1 MVRRVRV
8 AAAADEQTRGNVM
21 RQFLSAVVLCWL
33 TMQGGVA
40 RADAFA
46 PLPEG
51 YHLVYRVEGISHNGE
66 KLSADSKWALREKD
80 GALLIELFSDD
91 QPAFRLLYRD
101 GNSLSIQMNA
111 SDRVGFPTGLAQYE
125 DGLTYA
131 KVPVFPFLP
140 FNFRAFKIYSDIEK
154 VLDPHPAVDHAE
166 IRAKIGNI
174 RHSIFAFADL
184 ESGNKVPYFFP
195 ADFKWNQGRP
205 THMRAGF
212 GDKVFADMT
221 YSDWRPLGN
230 AQVPGRI
237 VGRNALTGKVNRT
250 FTLLKAEIREDAIP
264 PIESLIPA
272 GQYLTVSL
280 PKGAA
285 SIEFDPEA
293 GSFETQVDAQL
304 KIWERVDRQ
313 KAIEAQ
319 NRQHVRIPLLISG
332 VLAGLAVFLVA
343 VRNWPRRK

>member
-1 MVRRVRV
+1 
-8 AAAADEQTRGNVM
+8 M
-21 RQFLSAVVLCWL
+21 RTCASTAVLCSL
-33 TMQGGVA
+33 ALGLGLA
-40 RADAFA
+40 RADSFA

-51 YHLVYRVEGISHNGE
+51 YHLVYRVEGISHKGD
-66 KLSADSKWALREKD
+66 KLPRDTKWSLHEVG
-80 GALLIELFSDD
+80 GALFIEVVMPGKGSHRF
-91 QPAFRLLYRD
+91 LYRD
-101 GNSLSIQMNA
+101 GNSLSIHIKE
-111 SDRVGFPTGLAQYE
+111 SDRLGFPTGLAQYQ
-125 DGLTYA
+125 DGFEYA
-131 KVPVFPFLP
+131 KVPVLPFLP
-140 FNFRAFKIYSDIEK
+140 FNFRSIEIFGEVDK
-154 VLDPHPAVDHAE
+154 VFESQPAARHQE
-166 IRAKIGNI
+166 IRTKVGGI
-174 RHSIFAFADL
+174 RHSVFGFGVL
-184 ESGNKVPYFFP
+184 RLGQQVPYFFP
-195 ADFKWNQGRP
+195 ADLKWNQGRP
-205 THMRAGF
+205 THMRAGI
-212 GDKVFADMT
+212 GQQVFADVT
-221 YSDWRPLGN
+221 YSDWRPLGT

-293 GSFETQVDAQL
+293 GSFEAQVDAQL

-343 VRNWPRRK
+343 VRNWPRRN